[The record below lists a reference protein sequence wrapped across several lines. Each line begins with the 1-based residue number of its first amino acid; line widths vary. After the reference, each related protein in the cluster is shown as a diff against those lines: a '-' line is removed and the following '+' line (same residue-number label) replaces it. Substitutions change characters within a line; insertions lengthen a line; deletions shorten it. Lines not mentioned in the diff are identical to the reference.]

1 MKHLFDPDG
10 AVMRGLTALSDIIL
24 LNLCFLLCCIPLV
37 TAGAAWSALYGAY
50 LRRREGDGAVRL
62 FFSGFRRSFRQAT
75 VIWLLLAGAGVVLA
89 LDFRL
94 IAALESVPAIV
105 TVLLYL
111 GALLVA
117 GTGLYV
123 FPMIAVYEDTTL
135 RMLKNALILSI
146 TALPRTLLL
155 GLLAALPL
163 IVLLLDVEL
172 FGRLLM
178 LWLLVGCSV
187 TAKAGACILKGVF
200 QRLVNTGRP
209 Q

>member
-1 MKHLFDPDG
+1 MKNLFDPDRT
-10 AVMRGLTALSDIIL
+10 VMRGLTALSDIIL

-50 LRRREGDGAVRL
+50 LRQREGDGVVRL

-75 VIWLLLAGAGVVLA
+75 IVWLILAGAGTVLA

-94 IAALESVPAIV
+94 IAALASVPAVV

-111 GALLVA
+111 GALLLA
-117 GTGLYV
+117 GMGLYV
-123 FPMIAVYEDTTL
+123 FPMIAVFEDTTP

-163 IVLLLDVEL
+163 IVMLLDVEL

-178 LWLLVGCSV
+178 PWLLVGCSI
-187 TAKAGACILKGVF
+187 TAKIGSCILKGVF
-200 QRLVNTGRP
+200 QRLVHTGRP

>member
-1 MKHLFDPDG
+1 
-10 AVMRGLTALSDIIL
+10 MRGLTALSDIIL

-62 FFSGFRRSFRQAT
+62 FFSGFRQAT

-111 GALLVA
+111 GALLLA

-123 FPMIAVYEDTTL
+123 FPMIAGYEDTTL

-155 GLLAALPL
+155 GLLAVLPL

>member
-1 MKHLFDPDG
+1 MKNLFDPDG
-10 AVMRGLTALSDIIL
+10 AVMRGLAILSEIIL

-37 TAGAAWSALYGAY
+37 TVGAAWSALYGAY

-75 VIWLLLAGAGVVLA
+75 AVWLILAAAGAVLA
-89 LDFRL
+89 MDFRL
-94 IAALESVPAIV
+94 IAALESVPAVV

-111 GALLVA
+111 AVLLLA

-123 FPMIAVYEDTTL
+123 FPMIAVYEDTTP

-155 GLLAALPL
+155 ALITALPL

-178 LWLLVGCSV
+178 LWLLIGCS
-187 TAKAGACILKGVF
+187 AAAQINSQILKGVF
-200 QRLVNTGRP
+200 QRLVNTDEP

>member
-1 MKHLFDPDG
+1 MKNLFDPDG
-10 AVMRGLTALSDIIL
+10 AVMRGLTILSDIIL
-24 LNLCFLLCCIPLV
+24 LNLCCLLCCIPLV
-37 TAGAAWSALYGAY
+37 TVGAAWSALYGVY

-75 VIWLLLAGAGVVLA
+75 VVWLILAAAGAVLA
-89 LDFRL
+89 MDFRL
-94 IAALESVPAIV
+94 IAALESVPAVV

-111 GALLVA
+111 AVLLLA

-155 GLLAALPL
+155 ALITALPL

-178 LWLLVGCSV
+178 LWLLAGCSV
-187 TAKAGACILKGVF
+187 TAQVNSYILKGVF
-200 QRLVNTGRP
+200 QRLVNTDKP

>member
-1 MKHLFDPDG
+1 MKNLFNPDG
-10 AVMRGLTALSDIIL
+10 TVMRVLTILSDIIL

-37 TAGAAWSALYGAY
+37 TIGGAWSALYGVC
-50 LRRREGDGAVRL
+50 LRHREGDGVVRL

-75 VIWLLLAGAGVVLA
+75 VVWLLLAAAGAVLA

-94 IAALESVPAIV
+94 IATLEAVPAVV

-111 GALLVA
+111 AALLLL

-123 FPMIAVYEDTTL
+123 FPMIALYKDAIP

-146 TALPRTLLL
+146 TALPKTLLL
-155 GLLAALPL
+155 ALVSAVPL

-172 FGRLLM
+172 FGRMLM
-178 LWLLVGCSV
+178 LWLLVGWAV
-187 TAKAGACILKGVF
+187 TAKINSYILKGVF
-200 QRLVNTGRP
+200 QRLVNTDEP

>member
-50 LRRREGDGAVRL
+50 LRRREGDGA
-62 FFSGFRRSFRQAT
+62 
-75 VIWLLLAGAGVVLA
+75 GVVLA

-111 GALLVA
+111 GALLLA

-123 FPMIAVYEDTTL
+123 FPMIAVYEDTTP